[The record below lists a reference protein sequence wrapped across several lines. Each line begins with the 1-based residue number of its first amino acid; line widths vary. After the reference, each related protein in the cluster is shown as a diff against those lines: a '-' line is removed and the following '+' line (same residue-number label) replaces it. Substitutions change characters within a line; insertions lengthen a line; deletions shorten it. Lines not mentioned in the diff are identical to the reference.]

1 MTGRFSRPCLKCG
14 ALSPD
19 TYCPQHR
26 SEVNKQR
33 ERKRNTE
40 EHRAKKKALYGG
52 DYRRRRREALAG
64 ASVCYL
70 CKETF
75 KPGDRVEADHLFPT
89 DPTSPLVPAHRLC
102 NQRKGDKPLTN

>member
-1 MTGRFSRPCLKCG
+1 VFLVEKADLVSGRHPHNRV
-14 ALSPD
+14 ALI
-19 TYCPQHR
+19 

-33 ERKRNTE
+33 ERKNNTE
-40 EHRAKKKALYGG
+40 ERRIMTQLLYGG

-75 KPGDRVEADHLFPT
+75 KPGDRVEADHIFPG
-89 DPTSPLVPAHRLC
+89 DPHSPLAAKHRLC